1 LSENRFKTSQ
11 SSHLLRNL
19 FNNWYGVL
27 QLCFEKKA
35 LITLE
40 AREWIIHIYKY
51 ETLYDSHF
59 KSDKDFGAKVLG
71 LVDLTFF
78 QFCDS
83 CIRAS
88 NPENVDFSLISL
100 HYKRFDILKNCFQA
114 NNPASLIAKKPQQPE
129 SNDEDVPKE
138 KESKKKQLNIDK
150 DKDPSG
156 GRAEL
161 GSLVQNPTPNKD

>member
-1 LSENRFKTSQ
+1 
-11 SSHLLRNL
+11 
-19 FNNWYGVL
+19 VL

-100 HYKRFDILKNCFQA
+100 HNKRFDILKNCFQA